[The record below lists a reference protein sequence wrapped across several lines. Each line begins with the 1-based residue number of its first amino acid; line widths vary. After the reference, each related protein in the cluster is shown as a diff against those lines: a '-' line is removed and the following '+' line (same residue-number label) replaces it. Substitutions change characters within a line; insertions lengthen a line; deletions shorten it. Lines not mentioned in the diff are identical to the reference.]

1 MVAQKIFISCMAT
14 LIIFNL
20 LFFLTGYNT
29 SWIAWDSVTGV
40 FITLGIIAVIVSALP
55 LIDSESTMKWFM
67 HTIIICSI
75 MYSFSFTILGY
86 PINVGIGLASN
97 LANMFSS
104 DINTIAFMPWL
115 FFTFTGLLGVICG
128 VISVSGGE

>member
-1 MVAQKIFISCMAT
+1 MVAQKIFLSCLTT
-14 LIIFNL
+14 LILFNL

-29 SWIAWDSVTGV
+29 SFLSYDSVTGI

-55 LIDSESTMKWFM
+55 LVDSESTMKWFL

-75 MYSFSFTILGY
+75 LYSFSFKILGY

-97 LANMFSS
+97 LSNMFSS
-104 DINTIAFMPWL
+104 DIATLSFMPWL
-115 FFTFTGLLGVICG
+115 FFTFLGLLGVICG
-128 VISVSGGE
+128 VISTSGGE